1 MSAPLIVT
9 LLLEDAAQERFDR
22 LRAAHFPAERNHLA
36 AHVTLFHARVLSV
49 AEAEKGAP
57 RFEVFDLGRKIVS
70 VVGTYGYMEQPDIR
84 GALREL
90 QSKGEIDIPS
100 ERWIIESGEEEI
112 ITSGDLSYPR
122 WIRVIFFR
130 LILRLSTPAHKFLGL
145 GYDAGVS
152 KEIIPVDCA
161 RTVPIWRIADSR
173 IAVAFREKK

>member
-1 MSAPLIVT
+1 M
-9 LLLEDAAQERFDR
+9 
-22 LRAAHFPAERNHLA
+22 
-36 AHVTLFHARVLSV
+36 
-49 AEAEKGAP
+49 
-57 RFEVFDLGRKIVS
+57 FDLGRNIVS

-112 ITSGDLSYPR
+112 ITSDDLPYLR
-122 WIRVIFFR
+122 WLRILFFR

-152 KEIIPVDCA
+152 KEIIPV
-161 RTVPIWRIADSR
+161 VFSR
-173 IAVAFREKK
+173 DGVKVALPELEIIEPEPSSRVAVV